1 MIMYCQ
7 EMKMKTDCLY
17 INIVTLIYENYE
29 K

>member
-7 EMKMKTDCLY
+7 EMKMKTDYLY